1 MNLNTTKFFNST
13 DVNISS
19 RMNEYLKKNFGYAV
33 DGDIATL
40 REAKKS
46 LELAQIELKDTG
58 YMNQKYMEN
67 MLMIETIS
75 SLLKAHGE
83 KLDLDDFS
91 KKSPES
97 ISKQKKSIQPSLGD
111 NPLEEKADKDRGRR
125 ILKVMQHGGYEEFAD
140 LLADSMHYAEVVGKD
155 FERELQTARDYFDEA
170 DQAEFPNREIDRF
183 GPEEDNYDQPKES
196 IKEDDDNEELLN
208 KVAEWIYHESSEPIS
223 EIEYLLKKSD
233 AVGEYMDAVS
243 ESKEKVKED
252 DEEKGPEHYRW
263 KNDSQLAVA
272 LGRIESAMKELDHAI
287 EYRGQNSAKFFNS
300 GDKAGVGDL
309 MGIKKKLEDIHSNWD
324 KETEYY
330 GM

>member
-19 RMNEYLKKNFGYAV
+19 RMNEYLKKNFGYEV

-40 REAKKS
+40 REAKKA
-46 LELAQIELKDTG
+46 LELAQVELKDTG
-58 YMNQKYMEN
+58 YMNQKYVEN

-170 DQAEFPNREIDRF
+170 DQT
-183 GPEEDNYDQPKES
+183 KES

-223 EIEYLLKKSD
+223 EIEYLLKKSG

>member
-1 MNLNTTKFFNST
+1 MKYPPRKRTKTTK
-13 DVNISS
+13 
-19 RMNEYLKKNFGYAV
+19 L
-33 DGDIATL
+33 
-40 REAKKS
+40 
-46 LELAQIELKDTG
+46 LESEQ
-58 YMNQKYMEN
+58 
-67 MLMIETIS
+67 
-75 SLLKAHGE
+75 
-83 KLDLDDFS
+83 
-91 KKSPES
+91 
-97 ISKQKKSIQPSLGD
+97 
-111 NPLEEKADKDRGRR
+111 
-125 ILKVMQHGGYEEFAD
+125 
-140 LLADSMHYAEVVGKD
+140 
-155 FERELQTARDYFDEA
+155 
-170 DQAEFPNREIDRF
+170 QA
-183 GPEEDNYDQPKES
+183 
-196 IKEDDDNEELLN
+196 KEDDDNEELLN

-223 EIEYLLKKSD
+223 EIEYLLKKSG

-252 DEEKGPEHYRW
+252 DEEKGPDHYRW

>member
-13 DVNISS
+13 DVSISS
-19 RMNEYLKKNFGYAV
+19 RMNEYLKKNFGYEV
-33 DGDIATL
+33 EGDIDTL

-46 LELAQIELKDTG
+46 LELEQIELKKDE

-83 KLDLDDFS
+83 TSDKIVANEERVDEILPVVGAIAGAVGRAVAGSAVKSAVGGAAKAVGGAVSNAASNSVNAS
-91 KKSPES
+91 KKP
-97 ISKQKKSIQPSLGD
+97 KNKK
-111 NPLEEKADKDRGRR
+111 K
-125 ILKVMQHGGYEEFAD
+125 
-140 LLADSMHYAEVVGKD
+140 
-155 FERELQTARDYFDEA
+155 
-170 DQAEFPNREIDRF
+170 
-183 GPEEDNYDQPKES
+183 
-196 IKEDDDNEELLN
+196 LN
-208 KVAEWIYHESSEPIS
+208 
-223 EIEYLLKKSD
+223 
-233 AVGEYMDAVS
+233 AV
-243 ESKEKVKED
+243 KEKEISED
-252 DEEKGPEHYRW
+252 DEEKGPDHYRW

-272 LGRIESAMKELDHAI
+272 LGRIESAIEELDNAI
-287 EYRGQNSAKFFNS
+287 EYRWQNSAKFFNS

>member
-19 RMNEYLKKNFGYAV
+19 RMNEYLKKNFGYEV

-46 LELAQIELKDTG
+46 LELEQVELKDTE
-58 YMNQKYMEN
+58 YMNQKYVEN

-97 ISKQKKSIQPSLGD
+97 ISKQKKSIQPTLGD
-111 NPLEEKADKDRGRR
+111 NPLEEDD
-125 ILKVMQHGGYEEFAD
+125 EE
-140 LLADSMHYAEVVGKD
+140 S
-155 FERELQTARDYFDEA
+155 
-170 DQAEFPNREIDRF
+170 FPNREIDRF
-183 GPEEDNYDQPKES
+183 GPEEDNYDQPKE
-196 IKEDDDNEELLN
+196 EVNEELLN

-223 EIEYLLKKSD
+223 EIEYLLKKSG

-252 DEEKGPEHYRW
+252 DEEKGPDHYRW
-263 KNDSQLAVA
+263 KNDSQLAVVI
-272 LGRIESAMKELDHAI
+272 GRIEGAMDELDNAI
-287 EYRGQNSAKFFNS
+287 QYRGENSAKFFNN
-300 GDKAGVGDL
+300 GDKAGVGNL
-309 MGIKKKLEDIHSNWD
+309 MGIKQKLEDIHSDWN
-324 KETEYY
+324 KNTEYY

>member
-1 MNLNTTKFFNST
+1 MKLVLRSKR
-13 DVNISS
+13 DRAHRIEAV
-19 RMNEYLKKNFGYAV
+19 MKK
-33 DGDIATL
+33 
-40 REAKKS
+40 
-46 LELAQIELKDTG
+46 
-58 YMNQKYMEN
+58 
-67 MLMIETIS
+67 
-75 SLLKAHGE
+75 
-83 KLDLDDFS
+83 
-91 KKSPES
+91 
-97 ISKQKKSIQPSLGD
+97 
-111 NPLEEKADKDRGRR
+111 
-125 ILKVMQHGGYEEFAD
+125 GGYTDFQD
-140 LLADSMHYAEVVGKD
+140 LLTDMMHYAQETDKD
-155 FERELQTARDYFDEA
+155 FGMELDRAKSEWE
-170 DQAEFPNREIDRF
+170 DQSEFPNREIDRF

-223 EIEYLLKKSD
+223 EKEYLLKKSD

-287 EYRGQNSAKFFNS
+287 EYRSKNSHLLMRG

-309 MGIKKKLEDIHSNWD
+309 MRIKEKLEDIHSNW
-324 KETEYY
+324 ESQTEYY

>member
-19 RMNEYLKKNFGYAV
+19 RMNEYLKKNFGYEV

-40 REAKKS
+40 REAKKA
-46 LELAQIELKDTG
+46 LELAQVELKDTG
-58 YMNQKYMEN
+58 YMNQKYVEN

-170 DQAEFPNREIDRF
+170 DQT
-183 GPEEDNYDQPKES
+183 KES

-223 EIEYLLKKSD
+223 EIEYLLKKSG

-309 MGIKKKLEDIHSNWD
+309 MEIKKKLEDIHSNWEENT
-324 KETEYY
+324 KYY

>member
-13 DVNISS
+13 QVNISS
-19 RMNEYLKKNFGYAV
+19 KMNEYLKKNFGYEV
-33 DGDIATL
+33 EGDIATL
-40 REAKKS
+40 QEAKKS
-46 LELAQIELKDTG
+46 LELEQVELKNDG

-83 KLDLDDFS
+83 KVVSEELDLDDFS

-97 ISKQKKSIQPSLGD
+97 ISKQKKSIQPTLGD

-170 DQAEFPNREIDRF
+170 DQT
-183 GPEEDNYDQPKES
+183 ES
-196 IKEDDDNEELLN
+196 IKEDDD
-208 KVAEWIYHESSEPIS
+208 
-223 EIEYLLKKSD
+223 
-233 AVGEYMDAVS
+233 
-243 ESKEKVKED
+243 
-252 DEEKGPEHYRW
+252 EEKGPDHYRW

-272 LGRIESAMKELDHAI
+272 LGRIESAMEALDHAI
-287 EYRGQNSAKFFNS
+287 EYRSKNSHLLMRG

-309 MGIKKKLEDIHSNWD
+309 MRIKEKLEDIHSNW
-324 KETEYY
+324 ESQTEYY